1 MSIYSKFSTDQN
13 LEVGDGV
20 TIDYGDFKIT
30 IHRAGG
36 ANKAYLKTLNDKI
49 KPYRRMMEAGN
60 MNEDVSKRLLVET
73 YAETVIK
80 GWEGITDEKGKKLP
94 FNRENVIKVMTDL
107 PELFNLVVEES
118 GRIANFQKEATEA
131 DAKNSVKS

>member
-1 MSIYSKFSTDQN
+1 MSIYDKFSTDQN
-13 LEVGDGV
+13 LESGDGV

-36 ANKAYLKTLNDKI
+36 ANKAYLKTLNEKI

-60 MNEDVSKRLLVET
+60 MNEDVSRKMLVET
-73 YAETVIK
+73 YAETIIK
-80 GWEGITDEKGKKLP
+80 GWEGITDEKGKKLA
-94 FNRENVIKVMTDL
+94 FTKENVIKVMTDL
-107 PELFNLVVEES
+107 PELFNMIVAEADRV
-118 GRIANFQKEATEA
+118 ANFKKEALEA

>member
-1 MSIYSKFSTDQN
+1 MSIYDKFSTDQN
-13 LEVGDGV
+13 LESGDGV

-36 ANKAYLKTLNDKI
+36 ANKAYLKTLNEKI

-60 MNEDVSKRLLVET
+60 MNEDKQRSMLIET
-73 YAETVIK
+73 YAETIIK
-80 GWEGITDEKGKKLP
+80 GWDGITDEKGKKLS
-94 FNRENVIKVMTDL
+94 FTKENVIKVMTEL
-107 PELFNLVVEES
+107 PELFSMIVAEAERV
-118 GRIANFQKEATEA
+118 ANFRKESIEA